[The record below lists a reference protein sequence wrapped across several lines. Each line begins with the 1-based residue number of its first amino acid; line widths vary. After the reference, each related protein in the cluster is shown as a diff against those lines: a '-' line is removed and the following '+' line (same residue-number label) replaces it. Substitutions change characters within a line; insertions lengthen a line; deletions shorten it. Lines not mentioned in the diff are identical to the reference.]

1 LRLDRWYI
9 CLIVFAIAY
18 GCVLS
23 INLTNLSME
32 WDEVTHFTGGL
43 LLSRGQ
49 FGMWVT
55 TNSLY
60 PPIYDLFVAFYYLI
74 IGPSVFAARLVATTF
89 SVLSLLVIYEIA
101 SRLYDKRTAIVSV
114 LLFSVMPGIIWLSRL
129 AMIETML
136 IFVFSVSM
144 LFFFSWLR
152 TNRERDRTLSIAAFA
167 VGVVVKYQVLVVVP
181 IIMLIGMFFWKRD
194 YLKNQVKSCL
204 RLPRIAVVAAA
215 MGAAA
220 IILYELYAS
229 GLLSLLL
236 FTIREGTAQAAFY
249 SGQYPT
255 PIFYLVEMT
264 WFNNVVQPIS
274 LILYAIALAGLGLM
288 VYRRKREDK
297 FLLLWFAVVYTVFT
311 LIPNKDWRYVTT
323 AFPVLAISAS
333 TLLVAA
339 FDKLLK
345 IGGTAG
351 QTLTKKFGS
360 KIIAG
365 LLVALVATGVFISCV
380 NAYNWQVQNQFQV
393 PVEQATYYAAQ
404 NLNQNQSVVIVCAVN
419 SFSENMVWYY
429 MYLKNPSQNYDQIW
443 QYPELAAD
451 AYPPDF
457 NLSQFV
463 DLCQQHNVK
472 YVLIYEFGDLQYFSS
487 TLTEQKVCSNLKQT
501 DQFTLQATFGNQ
513 PNRIFVYSY
522 SQQK

>member
-1 LRLDRWYI
+1 
-9 CLIVFAIAY
+9 VFAIAY
-18 GCVLS
+18 GCILA
-23 INLTNLSME
+23 INLTALSME
-32 WDEVTHFTGGL
+32 WDEATHFTGGL

-49 FGMWVT
+49 FGTWVT

-60 PPIYDLFVAFYYLI
+60 PPIYDLFVTFYYLI

-89 SVLSLLVIYEIA
+89 SVLSLFVIYEIA
-101 SRLYDKRTAIVSV
+101 SRLYDKRTALVSV
-114 LLFSVMPGIIWLSRL
+114 LMFSVMPGIIWLSRL

-136 IFVFSVSM
+136 IFMFCVSM

-152 TNRERDRTLSIAAFA
+152 TNRERDRVFSIVAFA
-167 VGVVVKYQVLVVVP
+167 IGVVVKYQVLVVVP
-181 IIMLIGMFFWKRD
+181 IIMLLGMFFWKRD
-194 YLKNQVKSCL
+194 YLKTLLKSCL
-204 RLPRIAVVAAA
+204 RLPRIAVVAAVI
-215 MGAAA
+215 GVAA
-220 IILYELYAS
+220 IILYELSAS

-249 SGQYPT
+249 SSQYPM

-297 FLLLWFAVVYTVFT
+297 FLLLWFIVVYAVFT
-311 LIPNKDWRYVTT
+311 LIPNKDWRYVTI

-345 IGGTAG
+345 IGRTAG

-380 NAYNWQVQNQFQV
+380 NAYNWQVQNDFKV
-393 PVEQATYYAAQ
+393 PVEQATYYAAK
-404 NLNQNQSVVIVCAVN
+404 NLNQNQSVVVVCAVN
-419 SFSENMVWYY
+419 SFNEYMVWYY
-429 MYLKNPSQNYDQIW
+429 MYLKNPRQNYNQIL

-457 NLSQFV
+457 NVSQFV
-463 DLCQQHNVK
+463 NLCQQHNVK

-487 TLTEQKVCSNLKQT
+487 TLTEQEVCSSLNQT
-501 DQFTLQATFGNQ
+501 GQFTLQATFGNQ